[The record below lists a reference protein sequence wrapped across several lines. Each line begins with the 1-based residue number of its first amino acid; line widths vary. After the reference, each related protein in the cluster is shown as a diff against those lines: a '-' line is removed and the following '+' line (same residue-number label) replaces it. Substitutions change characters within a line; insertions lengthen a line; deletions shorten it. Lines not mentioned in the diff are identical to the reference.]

1 MSDNSGSPVGPRILV
16 VDDEPAVLDAYRRVL
31 DPPGAG
37 TSTAALD
44 ELRTRLFLSG
54 GNAALLARAPIR
66 SRAFDVTYCGG
77 AEAAVVEVRAASASH
92 RPYAI
97 VFLDMR
103 MPPGPDGLWAAE
115 RIREIDPQVD
125 IVVCTAYSDVDPE
138 DIARRV
144 PPADRLFYLHKPF
157 HPNEVRQMAAALG
170 ERRSAGDRRAA
181 ESGDNDRVTG
191 LPTRGRFV
199 ERLKEAVRTA
209 QAAGERMAVMC
220 LDLDNFRRINDVLGH
235 VAGDAALRQVA
246 GQLPEVLRCAVE
258 GIDDPPSWEFAHLG
272 GDQFIALL
280 RRLPDD
286 ATARKI
292 AERLTGPLLTGADP
306 NDTQVALTASVG
318 VALFP
323 SDSCDDDAL
332 LRQAGIAMHAAKRT
346 GRGQCAFFDTAMREG
361 AHARFDLESRMQGA
375 LARNEFSLHYQ
386 PQFDLATGRVSGVEA
401 LLRWTHPEIGMVSPE
416 EFIPLAEET
425 GLIVPIGE
433 WVLREA
439 CRQFS
444 EWRDDELPAGRI
456 AVNVS
461 PAQFNQPGFCDRVAE
476 ILATSGVDP
485 ACLELEITESLA
497 MRDDRR
503 TRDILVE
510 LQRIGVG
517 VAIDDF
523 GMGHSNLHRLSTL
536 AVSRLKIDRS
546 LVQSVDAVGRRA
558 TLVGAIVSMARALG
572 LQVVAEGVED
582 FNQLLN
588 LQEQQCHEVQGYLLS
603 RPLPA
608 TEATRFLER
617 LSASTATSRT
627 MRFRTLAG

>member
-1 MSDNSGSPVGPRILV
+1 MSDMIGSGAGPRILV
-16 VDDEPAVLDAYRRVL
+16 VDDESAVLDAYRRVL
-31 DPPGAG
+31 DPPTPAA
-37 TSTAALD
+37 SNAALD

-54 GNAALLARAPIR
+54 GNTALLARTQVRPR
-66 SRAFDVTYCGG
+66 TFDVTYCGG
-77 AEAAVVEVRAASASH
+77 AEAAVAEVRSASAAN

-97 VFLDMR
+97 IFLDMR

-115 RIREIDPQVD
+115 RIREIDRQVD

-157 HPNEVRQMAAALG
+157 HPSEIRQMAAALG
-170 ERRSAGDRRAA
+170 ERRANGDRRVA
-181 ESGDNDRVTG
+181 ESSDNDRVTG

-235 VAGDAALRQVA
+235 VAGDSALRNVA
-246 GQLPEVLRCAVE
+246 GQLPEVLRLATDGMAE
-258 GIDDPPSWEFAHLG
+258 APTWEFAHLG
-272 GDQFIALL
+272 GDQFIALV

-286 ATARKI
+286 DTALRL
-292 AERLTGPLLTGADP
+292 AERLAGPLLTGADAG
-306 NDTQVALTASVG
+306 DTQVALTASVG

-323 SDSCDDDAL
+323 SDSSDDDAL
-332 LRQAGIAMHAAKRT
+332 LRQAGIAMHAAKRL
-346 GRGQCAFFDTAMREG
+346 GRGRCAFFDAAMRDG
-361 AHARFDLESRMQGA
+361 AHARFGLESRLQGA
-375 LARNEFSLHYQ
+375 LARNEFALHYQ

-401 LLRWTHPEIGMVSPE
+401 LLRWTHPELGSVSPD

-439 CRQFS
+439 CRQFR
-444 EWRDDELPAGRI
+444 EWHDDELPVARI

-461 PAQFNQPGFCDRVAE
+461 PAQFNQAGFCEMVAG
-476 ILATSGVDP
+476 ILEASGVSP
-485 ACLELEITESLA
+485 SCLELEITESLA
-497 MRDDRR
+497 MRDDDR

-510 LQRIGVG
+510 LQRIGVA

-588 LQEQQCHEVQGYLLS
+588 LQEQQCHEVQGFLLS

-608 TEATRFLER
+608 EGATRFLER
-617 LSASTATSRT
+617 LNASTATSRT

>member
-1 MSDNSGSPVGPRILV
+1 MSDTNASPVGPRILV

-31 DPPGAG
+31 DPPTAG

-54 GNAALLARAPIR
+54 GNAALLSRAPIR
-66 SRAFDVTYCGG
+66 ARSFDVTYCGG
-77 AEAAVVEVRAASASH
+77 AEAAVVEVRTASASH

-170 ERRSAGDRRAA
+170 ERRAAGDRRAA

-246 GQLPEVLRCAVE
+246 GQLPEVLRCASE
-258 GIDDPPSWEFAHLG
+258 GIEDPPGWEFAHLG
-272 GDQFIALL
+272 GDQFIALV

-286 ATARKI
+286 ATARKF

-306 NDTQVALTASVG
+306 GDTQVALTASVG

-401 LLRWTHPEIGMVSPE
+401 LLRWTHPEIGTVSPE

-444 EWRDDELPAGRI
+444 EWRDDELPAGRM

-476 ILATSGVDP
+476 ILNTSGVDP

-503 TRDILVE
+503 TREILVE

-608 TEATRFLER
+608 ADATRFLER